1 MALSTLATGGTWAMR
16 GKRQTEGT
24 GALAPERPGA
34 LAALATRV
42 KVGQSSQAPRA
53 VEAVA
58 VEVEVEPLAA

>member
-1 MALSTLATGGTWAMR
+1 MR

-24 GALAPERPGA
+24 GALAATVRSGA
-34 LAALATRV
+34 LAALATWV

-58 VEVEVEPLAA
+58 VEVEPLAA

>member
-1 MALSTLATGGTWAMR
+1 MR
-16 GKRQTEGT
+16 GKRQTGT
-24 GALAPERPGA
+24 GALAPERSGA

-58 VEVEVEPLAA
+58 VEVETLTA

>member
-1 MALSTLATGGTWAMR
+1 MR

-24 GALAPERPGA
+24 GALAPERSGA

-42 KVGQSSQAPRA
+42 KVWQSSQVPRA

-58 VEVEVEPLAA
+58 VEVEPLAA